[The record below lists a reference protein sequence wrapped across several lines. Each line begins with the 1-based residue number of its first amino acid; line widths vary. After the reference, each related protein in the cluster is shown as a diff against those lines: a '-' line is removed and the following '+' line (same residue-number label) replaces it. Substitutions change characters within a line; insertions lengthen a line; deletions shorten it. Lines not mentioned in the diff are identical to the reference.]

1 MLEQQKRRNV
11 EIQVMPLRQEDHFGF
26 EGPMYLAETVDTQWI
41 GYIEGHE
48 NSLLITDSKDA
59 SAMLQRYGQ
68 DALTGS
74 EPTGHHEPAGA
85 DARSAMS
92 SRELHWFKSS
102 YSGGGGDNRVEVAIR
117 PGTVHIRDSKDP
129 QTGQLTVSPEAWSA
143 FIARL

>member
-11 EIQVMPLRQEDHFGF
+11 EIQGMPLRQEDHFGF

-74 EPTGHHEPAGA
+74 EPSGRHEPAGA

-92 SRELHWFKSS
+92 N
-102 YSGGGGDNRVEVAIR
+102 SGGGGDNRVEVAIR
-117 PGTVHIRDSKDP
+117 PDTVHIRDSKDP
-129 QTGQLTVSPEAWSA
+129 RRAN
-143 FIARL
+143 